1 MIFFKLR
8 LALFLLNLHLSTAN
22 ANYLINT
29 LNSVNHQLSQI
40 KVDHNLGLI
49 ERYAKVIVL
58 NQILKTIREAIE
70 FDEAKKDKELNDKT
84 EKLKNSI
91 YNQYLGHR
99 MGASSFGKDFH
110 TVRYFI

>member
-8 LALFLLNLHLSTAN
+8 LALVLLNLLWSTAN
-22 ANYLINT
+22 ANYLNNA
-29 LNSVNHQLSQI
+29 LNSVNHQLNQI
-40 KVDHNLGLI
+40 KVDQNLGLI
-49 ERYAKVIVL
+49 ERYAKVIFL

-70 FDEAKKDKELNDKT
+70 FNEAKKDKELNDKT

-91 YNQYLGHR
+91 YNQYLASR

-110 TVRYFI
+110 TVRYLI